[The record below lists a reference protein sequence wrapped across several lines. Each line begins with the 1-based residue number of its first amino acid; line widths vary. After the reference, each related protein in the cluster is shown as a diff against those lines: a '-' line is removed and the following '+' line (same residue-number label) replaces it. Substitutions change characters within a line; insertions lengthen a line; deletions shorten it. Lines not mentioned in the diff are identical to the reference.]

1 MSLPDLDLSCVW
13 DGLGMATDSG
23 GTHQVDGISADENNV
38 LQLLGPSVFAG
49 KGQQD
54 VTAGVSPCSIM
65 CRCAP
70 QQQL

>member
-1 MSLPDLDLSCVW
+1 
-13 DGLGMATDSG
+13 MATVSG